1 MALSKLSGDAQ
12 CIIFSQLCNVLD
24 PGVAVAFG
32 SASNTLQALTQ
43 APRQQLRADHEVA
56 AALCLKLKMRSC
68 KELREAKVVSWSY
81 KDLSTADL
89 ALLGTLGLVLPALE
103 TLYLTEPTAGLDG
116 MQWLAERLGAGALP
130 AVTFLQLV
138 GVMDDAGATALAAA
152 LGRGALPRLKH
163 LRLCSAGIGDA
174 GLVAL
179 APALRRL
186 PALETLDLMGIP
198 FGDEGF
204 AALLPPPPPTGGLAI
219 LALEILALRNNPFVR
234 NNPFGD
240 EGLAAIVA
248 PPPPAGAPSL
258 PKGGLTKLKTLDLSF
273 TKITDAGCA
282 TLAAALD
289 SDYPRLSAT
298 LCDPLRIGN
307 LCIPSVSAFA
317 MEHKDKHE
325 LAHASTALLDR
336 EARLQEE
343 DAQVVAWQA
352 RRRITVDDM
361 RYSQL
366 PSAFRIGAKFEQH
379 NIFWRVKQVGRRLTD
394 GPAGRTHTY
403 VAFHEHGPSFL
414 SAERAVMEAVEMAGF
429 VNVCDAMEEAYSLE
443 DVMSEEMAKGLAAD
457 EGLCLARSTE
467 QGHTTGF
474 VGVDFLRGGRHFQ
487 ACVRTAPGSRGWQS
501 IGVFTGRFEAAL
513 QRARVTQHKILKLNT
528 IHCDRFCLSGAEKA
542 GRRSGGQIPTPGHP
556 CAWVHRIC
564 VTVC

>member
-1 MALSKLSGDAQ
+1 MQRL
-12 CIIFSQLCNVLD
+12 
-24 PGVAVAFG
+24 
-32 SASNTLQALTQ
+32 
-43 APRQQLRADHEVA
+43 
-56 AALCLKLKMRSC
+56 
-68 KELREAKVVSWSY
+68 
-81 KDLSTADL
+81 L
-89 ALLGTLGLVLPALE
+89 AG
-103 TLYLTEPTAGLDG
+103 
-116 MQWLAERLGAGALP
+116 LGAGALP
-130 AVTFLQLV
+130 AAIDLAVIGANV
-138 GVMDDAGATALAAA
+138 GDAGASAVAAA
-152 LGRGALPRLKH
+152 LGRGAMPRLQSLH
-163 LRLCSAGIGDA
+163 LSRTTLGDA

-179 APALRRL
+179 APALRWL
-186 PALETLDLMGIP
+186 PALEI
-198 FGDEGF
+198 FG
-204 AALLPPPPPTGGLAI
+204 LTS
-219 LALEILALRNNPFVR
+219 
-234 NNPFGD
+234 NPFGD
-240 EGLAAIVA
+240 EGLAALVA

-325 LAHASTALLDR
+325 VAHASTALLDR

-366 PSAFRIGAKFEQH
+366 PSAFRIGAKFKQH
-379 NIFWRVKQVGRRLTD
+379 NTFWRVKQVGRRLAD

-443 DVMSEEMAKGLAAD
+443 DVMSEEMAKRLAAD

-528 IHCDRFCLSGAEKA
+528 VL
-542 GRRSGGQIPTPGHP
+542 
-556 CAWVHRIC
+556 
-564 VTVC
+564 